1 MSDNFRVPYSVVG
14 LWKATRTTDWSH
26 WVAFAR
32 PSDGGDGKPIAKRI
46 DVDRKLKR
54 RRTRQTVQGTVLL
67 AAIGGSALYWSN
79 LGWPLY
85 LKPAW

>member
-1 MSDNFRVPYSVVG
+1 VPHSVVG

-26 WVAFAR
+26 WVAFAK
-32 PSDGGDGKPIAKRI
+32 PSLIANEDEEKPIAKRI
-46 DVDRKLKR
+46 DVDRELKR
-54 RRTRQTVQGTVLL
+54 RRTRQAVQGTVLL